1 MKSLRDH
8 PPGCDRIA
16 GLAAEA
22 PLKRALGTA
31 LVVPLAA
38 IRSLQPGGTGKRR
51 CHFHLVRELI
61 YLDMAYTTDAQS
73 HLQYQQGRPDG
84 SPHIVAGGFGMRSI
98 E

>member
-1 MKSLRDH
+1 MKSFRDH

-22 PLKRALGTA
+22 PLKRAFGTA

-38 IRSLQPGGTGKRR
+38 MRSLQPGSTGNRR
-51 CHFHLVRELI
+51 CRFHLVRELI
-61 YLDMAYTTDAQS
+61 YLDMAYTTDAQL
-73 HLQYQQGRPDG
+73 HLHYQQDRPDG
-84 SPHIVAGGFGMRSI
+84 SPQIVAGGLGMRSI